1 MSLLREAEK
10 CIANQ
15 KAHAAFNAFITPL
28 RSSGPW
34 LEQVK
39 DADRRREQGLSIWKS
54 VRSKQHMIL
63 YTNCFLPRQVPIEF
77 GRPLDLR

>member
-10 CIANQ
+10 CIVNQ
-15 KAHAAFNAFITPL
+15 KAHAALNAFITPL

-39 DADRRREQGLSIWKS
+39 DADRRREQGMSIWELKTTMLS
-54 VRSKQHMIL
+54 L
-63 YTNCFLPRQVPIEF
+63 Y
-77 GRPLDLR
+77 

>member
-15 KAHAAFNAFITPL
+15 KAHSALNAFITPL

-34 LEQVK
+34 LDRVR
-39 DADRRREQGLSIWKS
+39 DADCRKEQG
-54 VRSKQHMIL
+54 
-63 YTNCFLPRQVPIEF
+63 E
-77 GRPLDLR
+77 

>member
-15 KAHAAFNAFITPL
+15 KAHSALKAFITPL

-34 LEQVK
+34 LDRVR
-39 DADRRREQGLSIWKS
+39 DADCRKEQGEWPTR
-54 VRSKQHMIL
+54 V
-63 YTNCFLPRQVPIEF
+63 V
-77 GRPLDLR
+77 LDCSY